1 MSNIRD
7 ILTCKP
13 LQMQFR
19 GADIELRRPSAL
31 DLLEALQVSK
41 DTPERLYAW
50 FVLRHLMQD
59 GKPVFS
65 SIDEVLASYA
75 PFVSELGAE
84 IQRLYEEGRD

>member
-1 MSNIRD
+1 
-7 ILTCKP
+7 
-13 LQMQFR
+13 MQFR

-59 GKPVFS
+59 GKPVFA

-75 PFVSELGAE
+75 PLVSELGSE